1 MDHPLRTLLYELLA
15 EPFLR
20 LLQRL
25 FGRKGNARLLKGN
38 DVELERKWPSVM
50 NH

>member
-1 MDHPLRTLLYELLA
+1 MDHPIRTLLYELLV

-25 FGRKGNARLLKGN
+25 FGRKANARPTKS
-38 DVELERKWPSVM
+38 DMRKAA
-50 NH
+50 